1 VKVGD
6 GITECSPGEL
16 RRVLREQAG
25 LDLVTLTPAQGG
37 ESKST
42 FWATDRA
49 GTVSVL
55 KIMPGAAPEAAG
67 HLRALDGVLARLRD
81 RGYPAPRFR
90 AIGHVPGLVFW
101 VQQRMPGAV
110 LDPRPGRT
118 GSRGAGQAPARP
130 AQSERRPGGPGH
142 RHPRMAGLAHP
153 DADNRRRRVLPALHL
168 AGQPGRP

>member
-6 GITECSPGEL
+6 GITECSPDEL
-16 RRVLREQAG
+16 QRVLREHAG
-25 LDLVTLTPAQGG
+25 LDLVAPTPAQSG

-67 HLRALDGVLARLRD
+67 HLRAPDAVLARLCD

-90 AIGHVPGLVFW
+90 GVGHVPGLVFW

-110 LDPRPGRT
+110 LDSGRENRIVRRWPGSCLT
-118 GSRGAGQAPARP
+118 CSG
-130 AQSERRPGGPGH
+130 
-142 RHPRMAGLAHP
+142 
-153 DADNRRRRVLPALHL
+153 
-168 AGQPGRP
+168 